1 MHLAGSIADRFIKA
15 QLEKAA
21 ALTGQICCIPNL
33 YQLGAV
39 ALLMAAKMEQPISP
53 SFKRMIA
60 LLPIC
65 EQAKVS
71 VEDLVTIEEMIIKT
85 LNFDL

>member
-21 ALTGQICCIPNL
+21 LNEQMSCIPNL

-65 EQAKVS
+65 EQAKTS

>member
-15 QLEKAA
+15 QLEKAK
-21 ALTGQICCIPNL
+21 TQQQEVCIPNL
-33 YQLGAV
+33 YQLGAA
-39 ALLMAAKMEQPISP
+39 ALLMAAKLEQPISP

-60 LLPIC
+60 LLPVC

-71 VEDLVTIEEMIIKT
+71 VEDLVNIEEMIIKT